1 MFDIGWPELALV
13 VLLAIFVIG
22 PKELPLVLRTLGRW
36 AGKARAF
43 ARDFRSSLDEIAK
56 ESELDEFRRMASG
69 DTSEKAMEPDQTE
82 AKRPPASDPPASDLP
97 AGGPSLNRPSD
108 DTRGE

>member
-13 VLLAIFVIG
+13 MLLAILVIG

-36 AGKARAF
+36 AGKARAL

-56 ESELDEFRRMASG
+56 EAELDEFRRMASG
-69 DTSEKAMEPDQTE
+69 DMNEKAIEPARTQE
-82 AKRPPASDPPASDLP
+82 KARPASRSPVSDSP
-97 AGGPSLNRPSD
+97 GTSSD

>member
-13 VLLAIFVIG
+13 VLLAILVIG

-36 AGKARAF
+36 AGKARAL

-56 ESELDEFRRMASG
+56 EAELDEFRRMASG
-69 DTSEKAMEPDQTE
+69 DMSEKAMEPDRTE
-82 AKRPPASDPPASDLP
+82 AKAPPASDPPAGD
-97 AGGPSLNRPSD
+97 ASLNRPSD
-108 DTRGE
+108 DTRGK